1 MKENRSRVFLLEDD
15 PALAGLI
22 ADYLAGHGFDVDR
35 WGKAEGAV
43 RRILSMRPDV
53 AILDIMLPDGNGL
66 DVCRELRASWN
77 GPVLFLT
84 ALGGETDEVVGLEL
98 GADDYVQKPV
108 SPRVLL
114 ARLRALLRRNAA
126 DEGAETLVTG
136 PLHIDLS
143 ARTATCG
150 GSKVDLTTTEF
161 DLLTLLAR
169 RAGRVQERARLVE
182 ELRGIDFHSFDR
194 SVDVLVSRV
203 RRKLDALPGGRDL
216 IRTVRGVGYMLA
228 GGDGEK

>member
-1 MKENRSRVFLLEDD
+1 MRESRPRVFLVEDD
-15 PALAGLI
+15 PVLAGMM
-22 ADYLAGHGFDVDR
+22 AEYLTGHGFQVNR
-35 WGKAEGAV
+35 WEKAEGAV
-43 RRILSMRPDV
+43 RRILSECPDV
-53 AILDIMLPDGNGL
+53 VILDVMLPQGSGFDI
-66 DVCRELRASWN
+66 CRELRASWN

-126 DEGAETLVTG
+126 DDGAETLLAG
-136 PLHIDLS
+136 PLRMDLS
-143 ARTATCG
+143 SRTVTCG
-150 GSKVDLTTTEF
+150 GVRVDLTTTEF
-161 DLLTLLAR
+161 DLLTILVR
-169 RAGRVQERARLVE
+169 RAGRIQERARLVE

-203 RRKLDALPGGRDL
+203 RRKLDASPGGRDL
-216 IRTVRGVGYMLA
+216 IRTVRGVGYVFSA
-228 GGDGEK
+228 AQGEP